1 MSFLTGIKNQT
12 IAKKMRELRK
22 IYLMMTFSFLISCQ
36 EKPEEKQTPTDNARL
51 IELVKK
57 DQEMRSGNMS
67 GMNAGI
73 DLEHRKQVF
82 EMLAKGEVNTAKD
95 KMNAALIL
103 QHTNLGYC
111 GEELISE
118 SVENYYLATMLSQ
131 QAFKEGLEDAK
142 AMYAANLDRYLW
154 LTVGIQKYGTQK
166 VYVEE
171 ADDFYWVPID
181 TLTTDE
187 ERAGYGISPLKDLLE
202 LAPMKPY
209 AKN

>member
-1 MSFLTGIKNQT
+1 MKGLQGIC
-12 IAKKMRELRK
+12 LV
-22 IYLMMTFSFLISCQ
+22 MTFMVLFSCQ
-36 EKPEEKQTPTDNARL
+36 EKTAEEQITTDNQTL

-57 DQEMRSGNMS
+57 DQEMRSGDMS

-82 EMLAKGEVNTAKD
+82 EMLAKGEIKTAKD

-111 GEELISE
+111 NEELISE
-118 SVENYYLATMLSQ
+118 SVENYYLASLLSE

-142 AMYAANLDRYLW
+142 AMYAANMDRYLW

-171 ADDFYWVPID
+171 VDDFYWVPID
-181 TLTTDE
+181 TLTTDQ
-187 ERAGYGISPLKDLLE
+187 ERTQFGIPPLKELLE
-202 LAPMKPY
+202 KTPMNSYPK
-209 AKN
+209 

>member
-1 MSFLTGIKNQT
+1 
-12 IAKKMRELRK
+12 
-22 IYLMMTFSFLISCQ
+22 MTLSVLFACQ
-36 EKPEEKQTPTDNARL
+36 EKAEEKQIASDNPKL

-57 DQEMRSGNMS
+57 DQEMRSGDMS

-82 EMLAKGEVNTAKD
+82 EMLAKGEIKTAKD

-118 SVENYYLATMLSQ
+118 SVENYYLATLLSE
-131 QAFKEGLEDAK
+131 QAFLEGLEDAR

-181 TLTTDE
+181 TLTTDQ
-187 ERAGYGISPLKDLLE
+187 ERIEFGISPLKDLLE
-202 LAPMKPY
+202 QASMNSYPKQNLL
-209 AKN
+209 